1 MSLSNNQLLL
11 LDALVYYAELSDNK
25 DNKYKTIGD
34 FIDDSPQEK
43 YKTVFDEPLG
53 YSDKELGMN
62 KIINLVSKDTD
73 LTRLKVV
80 YPSAITDE
88 TTSSVCLVDPVS
100 FDVYVI
106 YVGNYADDY
115 NYYSDNNADGDYN
128 DTNESTFINA
138 WIGYLLILEI
148 GQGIEVFVNKMYK
161 K

>member
-34 FIDDSPQEK
+34 FINDLPQDQ
-43 YKTVFDEPLG
+43 YQTVFDGSLG

-62 KIINLVSKDTD
+62 KIINLVSKDMD
-73 LTRLKVV
+73 LTRLTIV
-80 YPSAITDE
+80 YPDKVKDK

-100 FDVYVI
+100 FEVYVI

>member
-1 MSLSNNQLLL
+1 M
-11 LDALVYYAELSDNK
+11 
-25 DNKYKTIGD
+25 
-34 FIDDSPQEK
+34 
-43 YKTVFDEPLG
+43 
-53 YSDKELGMN
+53 
-62 KIINLVSKDTD
+62 D
-73 LTRLKVV
+73 LTRLTIV
-80 YPSAITDE
+80 YPDKVKDK

-100 FDVYVI
+100 FEVYVI

-161 K
+161 KWNDY

>member
-1 MSLSNNQLLL
+1 MRRMKMSLSNNQLLL
-11 LDALVYYAELSDNK
+11 LDALVYYAELSN
-25 DNKYKTIGD
+25 NKYKTIDD

-43 YKTVFDEPLG
+43 YETVFNEPLG

-128 DTNESTFINA
+128 DANESTFINA
-138 WIGYLLILEI
+138 WIGYLLI
-148 GQGIEVFVNKMYK
+148 
-161 K
+161 